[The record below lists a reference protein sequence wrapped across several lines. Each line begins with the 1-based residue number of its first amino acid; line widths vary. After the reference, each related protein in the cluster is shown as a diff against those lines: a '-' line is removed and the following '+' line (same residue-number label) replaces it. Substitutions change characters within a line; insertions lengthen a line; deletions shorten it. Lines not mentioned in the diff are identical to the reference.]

1 MTETSRFWGG
11 TATGDAASAPYDAEA
26 EFAEVLRSIA
36 AAHGVTTDKSG
47 VFRDEE
53 NELAVTGGSGQVSV
67 NTGRALVDGTWYKN
81 DASVNVAVAT
91 PAGATRIDRIVLR
104 KDFAAKTVRITKIDG
119 AEGGGAPALVQ
130 SAGVTWDAPLAQV
143 SITTGGVITVTD
155 QRDFIPWHGDQTG
168 EAGIKHSWSQITGA
182 PSGGSGGGGDLIF
195 GQAGAAGASP
205 DFAPDDHGHD
215 VTEETRG
222 IFAAVSDGEST
233 TSVTYVDTE
242 LSVSLPANASYL
254 IRGVIYAASATP
266 VNINLTMDGP
276 SGSTI
281 LVAAEGIDPADSVTP
296 LVELLGG
303 GSIFELTTS
312 NRAIR
317 FEGVVDI
324 TTAGDLVLQ
333 YAAATAGTVT
343 ITAGTMTATQLP

>member
-11 TATGDAASAPYDAEA
+11 TATGDAASAPYDAEL
-26 EFAEVLRSIA
+26 EFSEVLRSIA

-53 NELAVTGGSGQVSV
+53 NELAVTAGSGQVSV

-91 PAGATRIDRIVLR
+91 PGGATRIDRVVLR
-104 KDFAAKTVRITKIDG
+104 KDFTAKTVRITRIDG

-155 QRDFIPWHGDQTG
+155 QRDFIPWHGDQSG
-168 EAGIKHSWSQITGA
+168 EGGIKHSWSQITGA

-215 VTEETRG
+215 VDEATRG
-222 IFAAVSDGEST
+222 VF
-233 TSVTYVDTE
+233 
-242 LSVSLPANASYL
+242 
-254 IRGVIYAASATP
+254 
-266 VNINLTMDGP
+266 
-276 SGSTI
+276 
-281 LVAAEGIDPADSVTP
+281 
-296 LVELLGG
+296 
-303 GSIFELTTS
+303 
-312 NRAIR
+312 
-317 FEGVVDI
+317 
-324 TTAGDLVLQ
+324 
-333 YAAATAGTVT
+333 AAATAGNTTTSATYVDSSLAVSLPGGESFAVQGAVQVENVVGESVLLIFDPPAGSTTSIEFYDPSGGDHENPTMVFFTGRITTVG
-343 ITAGTMTATQLP
+343 AGTLTLQFASSNGLDTAYIHVGTLTVIQLI